1 MKFHSISSDGWI
13 LGWTLAKD
21 LLECEEVY
29 KLKLIDKKN
38 KNKSHEGSLTS
49 YAAGLCFD
57 FSPSDQFSFV
67 CGTEEGNLHL
77 CCTAYSGDY

>member
-1 MKFHSISSDGWI
+1 
-13 LGWTLAKD
+13 

-57 FSPSDQFSFV
+57 FSPSD
-67 CGTEEGNLHL
+67 
-77 CCTAYSGDY
+77 